1 MKSARFLIPGLA
13 ADNTASS
20 GGPLDN
26 RRARR
31 GIYADAIGVLRERCP
46 ARSRRRS
53 TSRLLDRDGLDLP
66 EVGETAERLED
77 AVLHER
83 RHALGLGLLQHLG
96 HTRLRLDEPLHLV
109 GRDEE
114 LVDTQAAAIAGLVAR
129 GATFAAIEDERAVEL
144 LVEGRE
150 CLCAER
156 LGQLVVLGARGM
168 VSVAAVLADALA
180 EPLAE
185 DAEQRVG
192 EV

>member
-1 MKSARFLIPGLA
+1 MKSTRFLIPGLA

-20 GGPLDN
+20 GGPLDK

-31 GIYADAIGVLRERCP
+31 GIYADAVGVLRERCP
-46 ARSRRRS
+46 ARSRRRG
-53 TSRLLDRDGLDLP
+53 TSRLLDRDGLDLT

-83 RHALGLGLLQHLG
+83 GHALGLGLLQHLG
-96 HTRLRLDEPLHLV
+96 HARLRLDEPLHLV

-129 GATFAAIEDERAVEL
+129 GATFTAIEDERTIEL

-150 CLCAER
+150 GLCTER
-156 LGQLVVLGARGM
+156 LCQLVVLGALG
-168 VSVAAVLADALA
+168 VLFLATVLTDALD

-185 DAEQRVG
+185 DTEQRV
-192 EV
+192 